1 MKAIYILPLVCLLFI
16 SSTLQTKEETKRPD
30 RFDFSLYRI
39 ECPLSLY
46 AYHPPS
52 TIIAADQVEQ
62 FYSLPDCLLKAD
74 MLWESNGKL
83 YATNKNRDG
92 SIDRGP
98 MQYNDRA
105 IADYAKLYNNGELFE
120 PYSTDSI
127 VVAGKEILGRYR
139 KLGTWRMAIQK
150 RNAGEKKYAD
160 NVLKVYLRLK
170 GMN

>member
-1 MKAIYILPLVCLLFI
+1 VKALYILPLICLLFI
-16 SSTLQTKEETKRPD
+16 GSTLQTKEETKRPD
-30 RFDFSLYRI
+30 RFDFSAYRI

-52 TIIAADQVEQ
+52 TMIAADQVEQ

-74 MLWESNGKL
+74 MFWESNGKL
-83 YATNKNRDG
+83 YATNRNRDG

-98 MQYNDRA
+98 MQYNDKA
-105 IADYAKLYNNGELFE
+105 IADYSKWYNAGELFE

-127 VVAGKEILGRYR
+127 VVAGKEILGRYK
-139 KLGTWRMAIQK
+139 KLGSWRTAIQK
-150 RNAGEKKYAD
+150 RNSKDKKYSE
-160 NVLKVYLRLK
+160 NVFKVYLRLK